1 MSRFRTAAFVAV
13 AALLGASACA
23 PTIARQGFQVMDAT
37 PREVKVGEDT
47 KSSVLGKLGS
57 PSAVSTFEPN
67 IWFYISQTTEKY
79 TYHQQQVTA
88 RDVTVVTFDP
98 STELVASVENLDLAD
113 ARRVEYSDRETP
125 TRGRELTILEQL
137 LGNVG
142 QGGLPPQDDDP
153 GQRRPGQ

>member
-23 PTIARQGFQVMDAT
+23 PTIARQGFQVMDAA

-67 IWFYISQTTEKY
+67 IWFYVSQITSKMAY
-79 TYHQQQVTA
+79 KDPKLRS
-88 RDVTVVTFDP
+88 RDVVAITFADD
-98 STELVASVENLDLAD
+98 EKVEAVNAYDLSKGYRIA
-113 ARRVEYSDRETP
+113 YSKAETP
-125 TRGRELTILEQL
+125 TRGRQITVLEQL

-142 QGGLPPQDDDP
+142 RGGMLPQEEDVP
-153 GQRRPGQ
+153 GRRPGQ